1 MKTHE
6 QWTETEL
13 IERGNILLGNFLKL
27 WPMITTDYTPLE
39 KEVEIISFDD
49 DDADFTNRSIAAF
62 RYRGEQHQ
70 VSTWKEMLVELC
82 KLLYKEKPTEMLYLS
97 TKNTNLYSQQHNY
110 TSMIAENCH
119 IWSSNSTKSKQTV
132 IQYMFKELNI
142 APSDLEIELLPI
154 SDKNDDGIDED

>member
-1 MKTHE
+1 MA
-6 QWTETEL
+6 
-13 IERGNILLGNFLKL
+13 
-27 WPMITTDYTPLE
+27 LE

-119 IWSSNSTKSKQTV
+119 VWSSNSTKSKQTV